1 MSDAIFDP
9 NQTVIVPGQN
19 NDFDFISD
27 DIYYFMLDSKNKQDF
42 TRQPWY
48 LKMLKANEIVKDLT
62 PQNAKKKIKSLFK

>member
-42 TRQPWY
+42 TR
-48 LKMLKANEIVKDLT
+48 
-62 PQNAKKKIKSLFK
+62 